1 MRDYYRKG
9 AAKKKMFLFHVGRT
23 LRRTGCTD
31 FLQFSVNTIF
41 LYIYRELEVIIS
53 VSFFRKVHQYFKDV
67 YQIYIKNIYFCQ
79 K

>member
-9 AAKKKMFLFHVGRT
+9 AEKEMFLFHIGRT

-31 FLQFSVNTIF
+31 FLRFSVNTIF

-53 VSFFRKVHQYFKDV
+53 VSFFS
-67 YQIYIKNIYFCQ
+67 
-79 K
+79 